1 MLASL
6 SDLIGGIQYVTL
18 SDDEAKKR
26 GTQKS
31 ILERKAYPAFQIAIE
46 INEQNFWTIHENIKN
61 SIDSLLRG
69 NSLTLQVRQLSL
81 SQKTKIKY
89 KKIQKN
95 ILSPRTSFNDFKTL
109 IPYNYNNFKI
119 LNQRIRAIT
128 KKQKLKDLIIYP
140 YSISNILVKEASY
153 KLGFK
158 ISLVKEVKKAK
169 IIIGLKKHLK
179 YNFKLKRLA
188 KKLNIPIFNL
198 HQNSV
203 YQLIKLFRLLIY

>member
-1 MLASL
+1 M
-6 SDLIGGIQYVTL
+6 GQKYVTIIIQQN
-18 SDDEAKKR
+18 EGNVVFKKV
-26 GTQKS
+26 
-31 ILERKAYPAFQIAIE
+31 F
-46 INEQNFWTIHENIKN
+46 F
-61 SIDSLLRG
+61 
-69 NSLTLQVRQLSL
+69 TL
-81 SQKTKIKY
+81 
-89 KKIQKN
+89 
-95 ILSPRTSFNDFKTL
+95 
-109 IPYNYNNFKI
+109 KI